1 MSYETIRELATVKE
15 TAEIRRMQL
24 SHWCRRFFDGE
35 EYYKFW
41 DLLIKQI
48 GSGNRSTGT
57 TPDLA
62 NLVNFLSEIE
72 YTKRKAHEL
81 IPAAKERDASY
92 FPSWITTEEKISI
105 IEKMLKNEEFI
116 NAPQKSLRRKEKVA
130 LDNPE
135 LQELESNP
143 RWSSIHDLVMELAEE
158 TKMHLFGTSDYKL
171 HDVVGEVLSRLIYT
185 PHAQA
190 LSQTNAKLSGIIQ
203 KTNSTPGGG
212 IGYNAELLT
221 NKGYIRITELYR
233 NQDPEIEIACYC
245 PETKETIYYPR
256 SEVTIKKASG
266 DTDASVNGIKV
277 NRKQQI
283 HTKTKEGKR
292 DVNIKNAKKFNIQED
307 IKTTQSPYFPNREA
321 IFKILTPTGY
331 CIAKKASLDEE
342 ESVTLCCK
350 PVEEETEALLLNGF
364 RYSREREKMGDI
376 ALHLAQAHVDALP
389 TIYDDPLMISEVAQ
403 NIREQLSYIN
413 TCWEAPHRK
422 LKLPESPIFCT
433 SSLETNKK
441 GKKKEM
447 ASSKVTREGGIK
459 LDDAHA
465 LEFQEIKGNKYYVM
479 LREYE
484 KWESDEKEN
493 RAVSLIDRS
502 IKALKG
508 TIKLTASMLVI
519 LWIFNLFSVP
529 ALFMHLTQAI
539 MLTTLLFAVPA
550 IFIKSYSKEKQ
561 SIDWSTVLDENL
573 GRVAATI
580 PVNKETFDA
589 LYEIYQYDNKEN
601 LGYLQGKNSI
611 IIDVFTNEKV
621 TDKDCTRFI
630 QETAKRAKQE
640 MLAVKTERNEVSKT
654 IVDAYL
660 MESYSESTLND

>member
-15 TAEIRRMQL
+15 TTEIRKMQL

-41 DLLIKQI
+41 ELLIKQL
-48 GSGNRSTGT
+48 GNCSRGNEN
-57 TPDLA
+57 TPDIA

-81 IPAAKERDASY
+81 IPAAKDRDFTDAPY
-92 FPSWITTEEKISI
+92 FPSWITTEDKISI

-130 LDNPE
+130 LDSPE
-135 LQELESNP
+135 LQQLECNP
-143 RWSSIHDLVMELAEE
+143 QWNDIHDLVMELAEE

-245 PETKETIYYPR
+245 PETKETIYYPQ
-256 SEVTIKKASG
+256 SEVIIKKASG

-277 NRKQQI
+277 NSKQQI

-292 DVNIKNAKKFNIQED
+292 DISIENAKKFNIQED
-307 IKTTQSPYFPNREA
+307 TKTTRSPYYPDREV

-331 CIAKKASLDEE
+331 CIAKKASLEE
-342 ESVTLCCK
+342 GKSVTLCCK
-350 PVEEETEALLLNGF
+350 PVKEETEELLLNGF
-364 RYSREREKMGDI
+364 RYSIEREKMGGI
-376 ALHLAQAHVDALP
+376 ALRLAQAHINALP
-389 TIYDDPLMISEVAQ
+389 TVYDDPHIISEVAQ

-422 LKLPESPIFCT
+422 LKLPT
-433 SSLETNKK
+433 TLTVYAKTLKK

-508 TIKLTASMLVI
+508 TIELTASMLVF

-539 MLTTLLFAVPA
+539 MLATLLVAVPA
-550 IFIKSYSKEKQ
+550 IFIKSYSKEEKC
-561 SIDWSTVLDENL
+561 INWSTILDENL

-601 LGYLQGKNSI
+601 LGYLQGKNNI

-640 MLAVKTERNEVSKT
+640 MIAVKTERNEVSKT

>member
-15 TAEIRRMQL
+15 TTEIRKMQL

-41 DLLIKQI
+41 ELLIKQL
-48 GSGNRSTGT
+48 GSGSRGNGT
-57 TPDLA
+57 TPELA

-72 YTKRKAHEL
+72 YAKRKAHEL
-81 IPAAKERDASY
+81 IPAVKDRDASY
-92 FPSWITTEEKISI
+92 FPSWITAEEKISI
-105 IEKMLKNEEFI
+105 VEEMLKNEEFI

-135 LQELESNP
+135 LQQLESNP
-143 RWSSIHDLVMELAEE
+143 QWSDIHYLVMELAEE
-158 TKMHLFGTSDYKL
+158 TKMHLFGTAEYKL

-190 LSQTNAKLSGIIQ
+190 LSQTNVKLSGIIQ

-221 NKGYIRITELYR
+221 NKGYISITELYR
-233 NQDPEIEIACYC
+233 NKDSEVEIACYC
-245 PETKETIYYPR
+245 PETKETIYYPQ
-256 SEVTIKKASG
+256 SEVIIKKASG
-266 DTDASVNGIKV
+266 DTNASVNGIKV
-277 NRKQQI
+277 NSKQQI

-292 DVNIKNAKKFNIQED
+292 DVSIENAKKFNIKED
-307 IKTTQSPYFPNREA
+307 TKTTRSPYYPDREA

-331 CIAKKASLDEE
+331 CIAKKASLNKG

-350 PVEEETEALLLNGF
+350 PVKEESEELLLNGF
-364 RYSREREKMGDI
+364 RYSSEREKMGDI
-376 ALHLAQAHVDALP
+376 ALRLAQAHVDALQ
-389 TIYDDPLMISEVAQ
+389 TIYNDPHVIREVAQ
-403 NIREQLSYIN
+403 NIRKQLSYIN

-422 LKLPESPIFCT
+422 LKLPKAPIIHT
-433 SSLETNKK
+433 KTLKTNKK

-447 ASSKVTREGGIK
+447 SSSKVAREGGIK
-459 LDDAHA
+459 LDDTHV
-465 LEFQEIKGNKYYVM
+465 LEFQEIKGNKYYAM
-479 LREYE
+479 LRKYE
-484 KWESDEKEN
+484 EWEREEKEN

-502 IKALKG
+502 IKAIKG
-508 TIKLTASMLVI
+508 TIELVASMFVI

-539 MLTTLLFAVPA
+539 MLTVLLFAVPS

-561 SIDWSTVLDENL
+561 GIDWSMALDPY
-573 GRVAATI
+573 GSVIATI

-589 LYEIYQYDNKEN
+589 LYEIYQYDNNEN

-640 MLAVKTERNEVSKT
+640 MLAVRTERNEVSKT

-660 MESYSESTLND
+660 TESYSESTLND

>member
-1 MSYETIRELATVKE
+1 MSYETIRELATIKE
-15 TAEIRRMQL
+15 TTEIRRMQL

-41 DLLIKQI
+41 ELLIKQL
-48 GSGNRSTGT
+48 GSNSSDNKTDT
-57 TPDLA
+57 DHA

-72 YTKRKAHEL
+72 HTKRKTHEL
-81 IPAAKERDASY
+81 IPVKEDRYSD
-92 FPSWITTEEKISI
+92 FPSWVTTKEKISI
-105 IEKMLKNEEFI
+105 IKEMIKNEEFI
-116 NAPQKSLRRKEKVA
+116 NAPQKPLSGKEEKA

-135 LQELESNP
+135 LQELERNP
-143 RWSSIHDLVMELAEE
+143 QWSDIHDLITELAEE
-158 TKMHLFGTSDYKL
+158 TKKRLFGTAEYKL

-185 PHAQA
+185 PHAQF
-190 LSQTNAKLSGIIQ
+190 LSQTNTKLSGIIQ

-233 NQDPEIEIACYC
+233 NQDSEVEIACYC
-245 PETKETIYYPR
+245 PETKETIYYPQ
-256 SEVTIKKASG
+256 SDVLIKKTSG

-277 NRKQQI
+277 NSEQRI
-283 HTKTKEGKR
+283 HTKTKKGKR
-292 DVNIKNAKKFNIQED
+292 DVSVANAKKLNVSED
-307 IKTTQSPYFPNREA
+307 TKTSTSPYWTERDT

-331 CIAKKASLDEE
+331 CIAKKASLNEE

-350 PVEEETEALLLNGF
+350 PVKEETEELLMDGF
-364 RYSREREKMGDI
+364 KYSIEREKMGDI
-376 ALHLAQAHVDALP
+376 ALRLAQAHIDALP
-389 TIYDDPLMISEVAQ
+389 TIYDDPHIIREVAQ
-403 NIREQLSYIN
+403 NIGEQLSYIN

-422 LKLPESPIFCT
+422 LKLPKTPTIYT
-433 SSLETNKK
+433 KTIKK

-447 ASSKVTREGGIK
+447 ASSKVTREGEIK
-459 LDDAHA
+459 LDDTHV
-465 LEFQEIKGNKYYVM
+465 LEFQEIKGNKYYAM
-479 LREYE
+479 LRKYE
-484 KWESDEKEN
+484 KWERDEKEN

-508 TIKLTASMLVI
+508 TIELVASMLVV

-539 MLTTLLFAVPA
+539 MFTTLLFAVPA

-561 SIDWSTVLDENL
+561 GINWSMVIDPYGSVI
-573 GRVAATI
+573 ATI
-580 PVNKETFDA
+580 PVNKETFDS

>member
-1 MSYETIRELATVKE
+1 MSYDTIRELATVKE
-15 TAEIRRMQL
+15 TTEIRKMQL
-24 SHWCRRFFDGE
+24 SHWCRKFFDGE

-41 DLLIKQI
+41 ELLIKQL
-48 GSGNRSTGT
+48 GSNSRNNETD
-57 TPDLA
+57 PDLA

-72 YTKRKAHEL
+72 HAKRKTHEL
-81 IPAAKERDASY
+81 IPAAKEMDASY
-92 FPSWITTEEKISI
+92 FPSWITTKERISI
-105 IEKMLKNEEFI
+105 IKEMMKNEEFI
-116 NAPQKSLRRKEKVA
+116 NAPQKSLNRKEEAA

-135 LQELESNP
+135 LQELERNP
-143 RWSSIHDLVMELAEE
+143 QWSDIHDLIEELAEE
-158 TKMHLFGTSDYKL
+158 TKKHLFGTAEYKL

-185 PHAQA
+185 PHAQF
-190 LSQTNAKLSGIIQ
+190 LSQTNTKLSGIIQ

-221 NKGYIRITELYR
+221 NKGYIRITELHR
-233 NQDPEIEIACYC
+233 NQDSEVEIACYC
-245 PETKETIYYPR
+245 PETKETLYYPQ
-256 SEVTIKKASG
+256 SEVIIKKSSG

-283 HTKTKEGKR
+283 HTKTKKWKR
-292 DVNIKNAKKFNIQED
+292 DVSIENAKKLNVSED
-307 IKTTQSPYFPNREA
+307 TKTSTSPYWGERDI

-342 ESVTLCCK
+342 EYVTLCCK
-350 PVEEETEALLLNGF
+350 PVKEETEELLLNGF
-364 RYSREREKMGDI
+364 RYDREREKMGDI
-376 ALHLAQAHVDALP
+376 ALRLAHAHINALQS
-389 TIYDDPLMISEVAQ
+389 IYDNPHIIREVAQ

-422 LKLPESPIFCT
+422 LKLPKKPTIYT
-433 SSLETNKK
+433 KTLKK

-459 LDDAHA
+459 LDDTHA

-508 TIKLTASMLVI
+508 TIELAASMLVI

-539 MLTTLLFAVPA
+539 MLTTLLVAVPA
-550 IFIKSYSKEKQ
+550 IFIKSYSKEEQ
-561 SIDWSTVLDENL
+561 CINWSTILDENL

-580 PVNKETFDA
+580 PVNKETFDS

-640 MLAVKTERNEVSKT
+640 MIAVKTERNEVSKT

-660 MESYSESTLND
+660 TESYSESTLND

>member
-1 MSYETIRELATVKE
+1 M
-15 TAEIRRMQL
+15 
-24 SHWCRRFFDGE
+24 
-35 EYYKFW
+35 
-41 DLLIKQI
+41 
-48 GSGNRSTGT
+48 
-57 TPDLA
+57 
-62 NLVNFLSEIE
+62 NFLSEIE
-72 YTKRKAHEL
+72 HTKRKAHEL
-81 IPAAKERDASY
+81 IPAKEDRDSSY
-92 FPSWITTEEKISI
+92 ELFLLSRPKTKLTISDLNRVTKYEI
-105 IEKMLKNEEFI
+105 KNQKFI
-116 NAPQKSLRRKEKVA
+116 HAPQKPLSGKEEEA
-130 LDNPE
+130 LDSPE

-143 RWSSIHDLVMELAEE
+143 QWNSIHGLIKELAEE
-158 TKMHLFGTSDYKL
+158 TKKRLSGTAEYTL
-171 HDVVGEVLSRLIYT
+171 HDAVGEVLSRLIYT
-185 PHAQA
+185 PHAQV
-190 LSQTNAKLSGIIQ
+190 LSQTSTKLSGIIQ

-221 NKGYIRITELYR
+221 NKGYISITELYR
-233 NQDPEIEIACYC
+233 NQDPEIEIACYY
-245 PETKETIYYPR
+245 PETKETLYYPQ
-256 SEVTIKKASG
+256 SYVPIKKTYGA
-266 DTDASVNGIKV
+266 TNASVNGIKV
-277 NRKQQI
+277 NSRQQI

-292 DVNIKNAKKFNIQED
+292 DVSVANAKKFKVSED
-307 IKTTQSPYFPNREA
+307 TKTTSSNYWTERDT

-376 ALHLAQAHVDALP
+376 ALRLAQAHVDALQ
-389 TIYDDPLMISEVAQ
+389 TIYNDPHIIREVAQ

-422 LKLPESPIFCT
+422 LKLPKTPT
-433 SSLETNKK
+433 VYAK

-459 LDDAHA
+459 LDDAHV

-508 TIKLTASMLVI
+508 TIELTASMLVI

-539 MLTTLLFAVPA
+539 MLTTILVAVPA
-550 IFIKSYSKEKQ
+550 IFIKSYSKEEKC
-561 SIDWSTVLDENL
+561 INWSTILDENL

-580 PVNKETFDA
+580 PVNKETFDS

-640 MLAVKTERNEVSKT
+640 MLAVKTEHNEVSKT

>member
-1 MSYETIRELATVKE
+1 MSYEKIRELATVKE
-15 TAEIRRMQL
+15 TTEIRRMQL
-24 SHWCRRFFDGE
+24 SHWCRKFFDGE

-41 DLLIKQI
+41 ELLIKQL
-48 GSGNRSTGT
+48 GSNIRNNETAS
-57 TPDLA
+57 DLA

-81 IPAAKERDASY
+81 VPAAKDRYSTDTPY
-92 FPSWITTEEKISI
+92 FPSWITAEDKISI
-105 IEKMLKNEEFI
+105 VEEMLKNEEFI
-116 NAPQKSLRRKEKVA
+116 NAPQKSLRRKEKAA
-130 LDNPE
+130 LDNSE
-135 LQELESNP
+135 LQQLESNP
-143 RWSSIHDLVMELAEE
+143 QWSDIHYLVMELAEE
-158 TKMHLFGTSDYKL
+158 TKMHLFGTAEYKL

-185 PHAQA
+185 PHAQV

-221 NKGYIRITELYR
+221 NKGYISITELYR
-233 NQDPEIEIACYC
+233 NKDSEVEIACYC
-245 PETKETIYYPR
+245 PETKETIYYPQ
-256 SEVTIKKASG
+256 SEVIIKKASG
-266 DTDASVNGIKV
+266 DTNASVNGIKV
-277 NRKQQI
+277 NSKQQI
-283 HTKTKEGKR
+283 HTKTTR
-292 DVNIKNAKKFNIQED
+292 
-307 IKTTQSPYFPNREA
+307 SPYYPDREA

-331 CIAKKASLDEE
+331 CIAKKASLNEE

-350 PVEEETEALLLNGF
+350 PVKEESEELLLNGF
-364 RYSREREKMGDI
+364 RYSSEREKMGDI
-376 ALHLAQAHVDALP
+376 ALRLAQAHVDALQ
-389 TIYDDPLMISEVAQ
+389 TIYNDPHIIREVAQ
-403 NIREQLSYIN
+403 NIRKQLSYIN

-422 LKLPESPIFCT
+422 LKLPKAPIIHT
-433 SSLETNKK
+433 KTLKTNKK

-447 ASSKVTREGGIK
+447 SSSKVAREGGIK
-459 LDDAHA
+459 LDDTHV
-465 LEFQEIKGNKYYVM
+465 LEFQEIKGNKYYAM
-479 LREYE
+479 LRKYE
-484 KWESDEKEN
+484 EWESEEKEN

-502 IKALKG
+502 IKAIKG
-508 TIKLTASMLVI
+508 TIELVASMFVI

-539 MLTTLLFAVPA
+539 MLTVLLFAVPS

-561 SIDWSTVLDENL
+561 GIDWSMTLDPY
-573 GRVAATI
+573 GSVIATI

-589 LYEIYQYDNKEN
+589 LYEIYQYDNNEN

-660 MESYSESTLND
+660 TESYSESTLND

>member
-15 TAEIRRMQL
+15 TTEIRKMQL
-24 SHWCRRFFDGE
+24 SHWCEKFFDGE

-41 DLLIKQI
+41 ELLIKQL
-48 GSGNRSTGT
+48 GSNSNDNETA
-57 TPDLA
+57 PELA

-72 YTKRKAHEL
+72 YAKRKAHEL
-81 IPAAKERDASY
+81 IPAAKDRYSY
-92 FPSWITTEEKISI
+92 FPSWVTTKEKISI
-105 IEKMLKNEEFI
+105 IKEMREDEEFI
-116 NAPQKSLRRKEKVA
+116 HAPQKPLSRKEEKA
-130 LDNPE
+130 LDSPE
-135 LQELESNP
+135 LQELERNP
-143 RWSSIHDLVMELAEE
+143 QWSSIHDLIIELAEE
-158 TKMHLFGTSDYKL
+158 TKKHLFGTAEYKL

-185 PHAQA
+185 PHAQF
-190 LSQTNAKLSGIIQ
+190 LSQTNTKLSGIIQ

-233 NQDPEIEIACYC
+233 NQDSEVEIACYC
-245 PETKETIYYPR
+245 PETKETIYYPQ
-256 SEVTIKKASG
+256 SDVLIKKTSG
-266 DTDASVNGIKV
+266 ATNASVNGIKV
-277 NRKQQI
+277 NSKQQI
-283 HTKTKEGKR
+283 HTKTKKGKC
-292 DVNIKNAKKFNIQED
+292 DVSVANAKKFNVSED
-307 IKTTQSPYFPNREA
+307 TKKTSENYWTERDT

-331 CIAKKASLDEE
+331 CIAKKASLNEE

-350 PVEEETEALLLNGF
+350 PVKEETEELLMDGF

-376 ALHLAQAHVDALP
+376 ALRLAQAHIDALP
-389 TIYDDPLMISEVAQ
+389 TVYDDPHIIREVAQ
-403 NIREQLSYIN
+403 NISEQLSYIN

-422 LKLPESPIFCT
+422 LKLPKTPTIYT
-433 SSLETNKK
+433 KTLKK

-459 LDDAHA
+459 LDDAHS

-479 LREYE
+479 LRKYE
-484 KWESDEKEN
+484 KWKSDEKEN

-508 TIKLTASMLVI
+508 TIELVASMLVI

-539 MLTTLLFAVPA
+539 MLTTFIFAVPA

-561 SIDWSTVLDENL
+561 GINWSMVVDPY
-573 GRVAATI
+573 GSVIATI
-580 PVNKETFDA
+580 PVNKETFDS

-640 MLAVKTERNEVSKT
+640 MLAVKTEHNEVSKT

-660 MESYSESTLND
+660 MESYSEPALND

>member
-1 MSYETIRELATVKE
+1 MSYEKIRELATVKE
-15 TAEIRRMQL
+15 TTEIRKMQL

-41 DLLIKQI
+41 ELLIKQL
-48 GSGNRSTGT
+48 GSNIRNNETAS
-57 TPDLA
+57 DLA

-72 YTKRKAHEL
+72 YAKRTAHEL
-81 IPAAKERDASY
+81 IPAVKDRDASY
-92 FPSWITTEEKISI
+92 FPSWITAEEKISI
-105 IEKMLKNEEFI
+105 VKEMLKNEDFI

-135 LQELESNP
+135 LQQLESNP
-143 RWSSIHDLVMELAEE
+143 QWSDIHYLVMELAEE
-158 TKMHLFGTSDYKL
+158 TKMHLFGTAEYKL

-221 NKGYIRITELYR
+221 NKGYISITELYR
-233 NQDPEIEIACYC
+233 NKDSEVEIACYC
-245 PETKETIYYPR
+245 PETKETIYYPQ
-256 SEVTIKKASG
+256 SEVIIKKASG

-277 NRKQQI
+277 NGKQQI

-292 DVNIKNAKKFNIQED
+292 DVSIENAKKFNIKED
-307 IKTTQSPYFPNREA
+307 TKTTRSPYYPDREA

-350 PVEEETEALLLNGF
+350 PVKEESEELLLNGF

-376 ALHLAQAHVDALP
+376 ALRLAQAHVDALQ
-389 TIYDDPLMISEVAQ
+389 TIYDDPHIIREVAQ

-422 LKLPESPIFCT
+422 LKLPKAPIIHT
-433 SSLETNKK
+433 KTLKTNKK
-441 GKKKEM
+441 GKEKEM
-447 ASSKVTREGGIK
+447 SSSKATREGGIK
-459 LDDAHA
+459 LDDTHV
-465 LEFQEIKGNKYYVM
+465 LEFQEIKGNKYYAM
-479 LREYE
+479 LRKYE
-484 KWESDEKEN
+484 EWESNEKEN

-508 TIKLTASMLVI
+508 TIELVASMLVV

-561 SIDWSTVLDENL
+561 GIDWSMALDPY
-573 GRVAATI
+573 GSVIATI

-589 LYEIYQYDNKEN
+589 LYEIYQYDNNEN

-630 QETAKRAKQE
+630 QEIAKRAKQE

-660 MESYSESTLND
+660 TESYSESTLND

>member
-15 TAEIRRMQL
+15 TTEIRRMQL

-41 DLLIKQI
+41 ELLIKQL
-48 GSGNRSTGT
+48 GSNIRNNETAS
-57 TPDLA
+57 DLA

-72 YTKRKAHEL
+72 YAKRTAHEL
-81 IPAAKERDASY
+81 IPAAKDRDASY
-92 FPSWITTEEKISI
+92 FPSWITAEEKISI
-105 IEKMLKNEEFI
+105 VEEMLKNEEFI

-135 LQELESNP
+135 LQQLESNP
-143 RWSSIHDLVMELAEE
+143 QWSDIHYLVMELAEE
-158 TKMHLFGTSDYKL
+158 TKMHLFGTAEYKL

-221 NKGYIRITELYR
+221 NKGYISITELYR
-233 NQDPEIEIACYC
+233 NKDSEVEIACYC
-245 PETKETIYYPR
+245 PETKETIYYPQ
-256 SEVTIKKASG
+256 SEVIIKKSSG
-266 DTDASVNGIKV
+266 DTNASVNGIKV
-277 NRKQQI
+277 NSKQQI

-292 DVNIKNAKKFNIQED
+292 DVSIENAKKFNIKED
-307 IKTTQSPYFPNREA
+307 TKTTRSPYCPDREA

-331 CIAKKASLDEE
+331 CIAKKASLNEE

-350 PVEEETEALLLNGF
+350 PVKEESEELLLNGF

-376 ALHLAQAHVDALP
+376 ALRLAQAHVDALQ
-389 TIYDDPLMISEVAQ
+389 TIYNDPHVIREVAQ
-403 NIREQLSYIN
+403 NIRDQLSYIN

-422 LKLPESPIFCT
+422 LKLPKAPIIHT
-433 SSLETNKK
+433 KTLKTNKK

-447 ASSKVTREGGIK
+447 TSSKVAREGGIK
-459 LDDAHA
+459 LDDTHV
-465 LEFQEIKGNKYYVM
+465 LEFQEIKGNKYYAM
-479 LREYE
+479 LRKYE
-484 KWESDEKEN
+484 EWESDEKEN

-508 TIKLTASMLVI
+508 TIELVASMLVV

-539 MLTTLLFAVPA
+539 MLTMLLFAVPA

-561 SIDWSTVLDENL
+561 GIDWSMALDPY
-573 GRVAATI
+573 GRVVATI

-630 QETAKRAKQE
+630 QEIAKRAKQE

-660 MESYSESTLND
+660 TESYSESTLND